1 MTCPNLPGH
10 DAKLCAKFHQAIELI
25 GRRWTGAILRVACD
39 GPKRFCELREAIP
52 DLSDRLLTERL
63 KELEDNGLI
72 VREVGA
78 GRPVQVTYHVTPK
91 GDALKPVFEAIGAWA
106 AEWGVGKEPVAKA

>member
-1 MTCPNLPGH
+1 M
-10 DAKLCAKFHQAIELI
+10 KFHQAIELI

-39 GPKRFCELREAIP
+39 GPRRFCELREAIP

-78 GRPVQVTYHVTPK
+78 GRPVHVTYRITPK
-91 GDALKPVFEAIGAWA
+91 GEALKPVFEAIGAWA
-106 AEWGVGKEPVAKA
+106 AEWGVGPEAAAKP